1 MAIKLIET
9 LILLFG
15 GFIVGWYLTRTYYTK
30 IVQRLNQT
38 IQYNIRGI
46 KIRDNKIKDY
56 REQIESLEKINHQL
70 ITENKT
76 ENKENDLQMQ

>member
-1 MAIKLIET
+1 MILRVIET

-15 GFIVGWYLTRTYYTK
+15 GFIVGWYLTRKYYTK
-30 IVQRLNQT
+30 IVQRLNRT

-46 KIRDNKIKDY
+46 EIRDNKIKDY
-56 REQIESLEKINHQL
+56 REQIESLEQINHQL

-76 ENKENDLQMQ
+76 EDKENDL